1 MGDTKLR
8 DQFKE
13 LKRLYA
19 EHAENQSEEDF
30 KKKNKLRAELLDL
43 FFSLKPHIKKQTKLQ
58 WYEPTYNYAITGNL
72 EYIES
77 VRDDLAQ
84 IINQFEGS
92 EPPSSSHSK

>member
-19 EHAENQSEEDF
+19 EHAKNQSEEDS
-30 KKKNKLRAELLDL
+30 KVKNKLRTELLDL
-43 FFSLKPHIKKQTKLQ
+43 FFALKPHIKKQTKLQ
-58 WYEPTYNYAITGNL
+58 WYEPAYSYAITGNL

-77 VRDDLAQ
+77 VRDDLAH
-84 IINQFEGS
+84 IISQLEQ
-92 EPPSSSHSK
+92 EA